1 MNLQEHIRKVLR
13 EESSIKN
20 MLLRR
25 VGYKLQDNFEYS
37 LDTISNL
44 FIEDYKRNPYSL
56 SRTDFSDMVCY
67 LMIEKLKL
75 PEVIPPYIGLF
86 DDVVKLFLE
95 LYGDEMSR
103 KYNELKRY

>member
-1 MNLQEHIRKVLR
+1 MNLQETIRRILR

-56 SRTDFSDMVCY
+56 YETDFSDMVCY

-75 PEVIPPYIGLF
+75 PEVMPPYVGLF
-86 DDVVKLFLE
+86 DDVVKLFSE
-95 LYGDEMSR
+95 LYGDEISR
-103 KYNELKRY
+103 RYNELKRY